1 MKEQHEN
8 RRVRMTKRLMKDA
21 LLELLE
27 KQELANISVTAICE
41 TADVH
46 RSTFYKYYTDPSAL
60 LKEIE
65 QDFLDQIPNPQNM
78 DLSNQEKL
86 LSETAAFFDFV
97 KNNNNAFRILFNNKA
112 GDSFAT
118 RLVDFLCS
126 GYIPVIGKN
135 DDLSSHYIRM
145 YIAHGTVGMLRE
157 WVLTDFPVSSLEI
170 AKKMYYLSKKLSS

>member
-1 MKEQHEN
+1 
-8 RRVRMTKRLMKDA
+8 MTKRLMKNA

-65 QDFLDQIPNPQNM
+65 QDFLDQIPNPENM

-86 LSETAAFFDFV
+86 L
-97 KNNNNAFRILFNNKA
+97 
-112 GDSFAT
+112 
-118 RLVDFLCS
+118 
-126 GYIPVIGKN
+126 
-135 DDLSSHYIRM
+135 
-145 YIAHGTVGMLRE
+145 
-157 WVLTDFPVSSLEI
+157 
-170 AKKMYYLSKKLSS
+170 